1 MNSFSKNSII
11 SYFFEIF
18 EKLFVTPVKILIIII
33 KLNSEILNV
42 GFELQTCQSLNPWI
56 SVCGSLHTLQL
67 PHKDNKAKFIILY
80 KYYMSKISE
89 LKNQLPKLRFEI

>member
-42 GFELQTCQSLNPWI
+42 GFELQTCQSLNP
-56 SVCGSLHTLQL
+56 
-67 PHKDNKAKFIILY
+67 
-80 KYYMSKISE
+80 
-89 LKNQLPKLRFEI
+89 